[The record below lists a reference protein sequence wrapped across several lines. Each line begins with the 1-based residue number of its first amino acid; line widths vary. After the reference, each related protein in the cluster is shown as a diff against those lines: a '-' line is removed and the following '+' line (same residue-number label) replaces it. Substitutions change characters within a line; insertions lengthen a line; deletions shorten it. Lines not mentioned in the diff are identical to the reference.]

1 MRMSACSKTLKPA
14 PTSTQPLVESTKRLL
29 SKSITFFVTFDLF
42 LFCKKFFEVHLS
54 GLVLA
59 PSLIEDDPDDDT
71 WVVEPE
77 SMESETVSQKQKQPK
92 PQKTGN
98 DTCVVGPGG
107 MKCATMTTSA
117 TARSTTAMPLTS

>member
-1 MRMSACSKTLKPA
+1 MRMSACSKTFKPA

-42 LFCKKFFEVHLS
+42 LFCKKFFKVHLS

-77 SMESETVSQKQKQPK
+77 SME
-92 PQKTGN
+92 
-98 DTCVVGPGG
+98 
-107 MKCATMTTSA
+107 
-117 TARSTTAMPLTS
+117 